1 MRSESGRPPARC
13 SWTLL
18 LGPGPLLDHARP
30 YLELAVQGVAEDP
43 PQAVER
49 LESWAALHCAFPNRG
64 KIVLDGA
71 SIVERDRGLVE
82 VFLERHP
89 GWELWTVGGD
99 PTSATARALSARSG
113 ARWLP
118 SPLDLESLKSLAAAP
133 AAQEA
138 ASPERQASAPTGPAS
153 EEGSAPAGPEQAPI
167 EPPEVLERRDPTHL
181 GTAPAVDE
189 PDAPLAQQVQ
199 AILRGEASAPAPEAK
214 TFGPASPQATNL
226 EFREPAEDLET
237 VAPAD
242 GEDALTE
249 PPAETRDPHP
259 PAPYFRNQ
267 VADLADLVQCVD
279 HSLEETT
286 AGLHGDEDSIAQGL
300 ESLRKDLGRLS
311 QFTRTLSFL
320 AAPPG
325 PGQQRFDL
333 GPMLTEM
340 LAAKR
345 AEPDA
350 PRYLIR
356 SPEPLDVR
364 SDRMLLTQSFDALL
378 FLCHSCAGPAGTVR
392 VDGRRVAA
400 PSAEDPMC
408 EVVRVS
414 IRFPAGELAD
424 LEPAELLEPY
434 GLRRRLPELGP
445 NALAAASGIL
455 RGQGGSL
462 ELLAEPGGGLEWRLE
477 LPQAD

>member
-30 YLELAVQGVAEDP
+30 YLELAVEGVAGDP

-49 LESWAALHCAFPNRG
+49 LESWAELHCAFPNRG

-71 SIVERDRGLVE
+71 SIAERDRGLVE
-82 VFLERHP
+82 VFLDRHP

-99 PTSATARALSARSG
+99 PTSATARALAARSG

-118 SPLDLESLKSLAAAP
+118 SPLDLESLRSLAATP
-133 AAQEA
+133 AEQET
-138 ASPERQASAPTGPAS
+138 ASPERQATPLTGAPS
-153 EEGSAPAGPEQAPI
+153 EEASAPAAPEEAPI
-167 EPPEVLERRDPTHL
+167 EPPEVLERRDPAPL
-181 GTAPAVDE
+181 GTEPAVSE
-189 PDAPLAQQVQ
+189 PDALLAQKVQ
-199 AILRGEASAPAPEAK
+199 AILRGESSAPAPEAK
-214 TFGPASPQATNL
+214 AFGPATSPSTDL
-226 EFREPAEDLET
+226 EFREPAGELEP

-242 GEDALTE
+242 GEE
-249 PPAETRDPHP
+249 PPTETRAPHP

-279 HSLEETT
+279 HSLEEAAT
-286 AGLHGDEDSIAQGL
+286 GLHGDEDSIAQGL

-364 SDRMLLTQSFDALL
+364 SDRMLLTQGLDALL
-378 FLCHSCAGPAGTVR
+378 FLCHWCAGPAGTVR
-392 VDGRRVAA
+392 VDGRRVAV
-400 PSAEDPMC
+400 PSAEDPLR